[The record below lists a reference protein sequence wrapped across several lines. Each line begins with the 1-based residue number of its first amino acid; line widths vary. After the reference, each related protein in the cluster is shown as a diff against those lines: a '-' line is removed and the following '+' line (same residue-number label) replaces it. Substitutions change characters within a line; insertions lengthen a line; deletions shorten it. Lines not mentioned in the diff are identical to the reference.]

1 MWTLDRLHVS
11 IQSFVSYESFE
22 EGLISDFQLSVRQL
36 QARLPTIR
44 VDHQFHE
51 RVFYQD
57 SSLQNSQWN
66 SMGSLRKGKGDIQEA
81 IMRLASCRM
90 IQ

>member
-22 EGLISDFQLSVRQL
+22 EGLISDFQLSARPL
-36 QARLPTIR
+36 LARLPTIR
-44 VDHQFHE
+44 VDHLLPE
-51 RVFYQD
+51 RVLYLD

-81 IMRLASCRM
+81 IMRLASYQM